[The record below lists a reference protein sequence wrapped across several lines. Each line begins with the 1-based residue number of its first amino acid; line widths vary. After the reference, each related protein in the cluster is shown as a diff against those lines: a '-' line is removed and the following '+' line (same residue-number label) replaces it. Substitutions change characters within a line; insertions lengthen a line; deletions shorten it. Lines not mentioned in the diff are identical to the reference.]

1 MRTLLWAVLALPA
14 LGMILLWAGQRR
26 LMYFPLANVTSPAA
40 AGLPRGT
47 PVTFTTDD
55 RLTLHGWFV
64 PPAARATGHT
74 VLIFNGNAG
83 NRSFRAPL
91 ADRLAR
97 RGIASLLMDYRGYA
111 ENPGAPSE
119 DGLARDARAG
129 REYLTGRPDVDRTR
143 LVYFGE
149 SLGTGVAVGLA
160 SEHPPLALI
169 LRSPFT
175 SMVDVGRHHYPFL
188 PIRWL
193 LRDRFDSLDRIGQV
207 TCPVLV
213 IAGDRDGI
221 IPVAL
226 SERLYSAAPSLKRMV
241 TIEGAD
247 HNDEELSAGPRVIA
261 SVVAF
266 LAELK

>member
-1 MRTLLWAVLALPA
+1 MWTVLVLFA
-14 LGMILLWAGQRR
+14 LGVILLWTGQRQ
-26 LMYFPLANVTSPAA
+26 LMYFPLADVMSPAA
-40 AGLPRGT
+40 AGLPSAI
-47 PVTFTTDD
+47 PVTFPTDD
-55 RLTLHGWFV
+55 GLTLHGWWV

-83 NRSFRAPL
+83 NRSFRAQL

-97 RGIASLLMDYRGYA
+97 HGIASLLMDYRGYG

-119 DGLARDARAG
+119 DGLARDARGA
-129 REYLTGRPDVDRTR
+129 REYLAGRPDVDPTR
-143 LVYFGE
+143 IVYFGE
-149 SLGTGVAVGLA
+149 SLGTGVAVRLA
-160 SEHPPLALI
+160 SEHPPFALV

-175 SMVDVGRHHYPFL
+175 SLADVGRQHYPWL
-188 PIRWL
+188 PVRWM

-207 TCPVLV
+207 KCPVLV
-213 IAGDRDGI
+213 IAGDRDRM

-226 SERLYSAAPSLKRMV
+226 SDRLYAAAPSPKRMV

-247 HNDEELSAGPRVIA
+247 HNDEALADGPRVIA

-266 LAELK
+266 LAELR